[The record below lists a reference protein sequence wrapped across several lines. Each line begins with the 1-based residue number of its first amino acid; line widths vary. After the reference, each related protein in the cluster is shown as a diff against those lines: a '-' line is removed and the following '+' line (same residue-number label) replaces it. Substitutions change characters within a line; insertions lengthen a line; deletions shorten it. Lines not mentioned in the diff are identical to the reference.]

1 MQTYKLSIPARNRL
15 GRFSAVMIATVLLAA
30 CAQGIGVTPSTTNTT
45 PGQATAPPPSFAQFR
60 DIPIPTGAKMV
71 VDRTLVLGPQE
82 SWLGR
87 LVLDSNHTPTA
98 MFDFYK
104 QRTPEFGWQEV
115 TSVRS
120 AVSVLTY
127 TRGQRVMTLQIRP
140 KTIAGSELDITLSPR
155 GGDPAAPPPAPK

>member
-1 MQTYKLSIPARNRL
+1 MFPTNLWPIRVIWPDRIP
-15 GRFSAVMIATVLLAA
+15 TVVLTAILLTG
-30 CAQGIGVTPSTTNTT
+30 CTQGIGVTPSTTNATR
-45 PGQATAPPPSFAQFR
+45 GQLTAPPPSFAQFR
-60 DIPIPTGAKMV
+60 DIPIPTGAKMA

-87 LVLDSNHTPTA
+87 LVLDTSNSPTS

-104 QRTPEFGWQEV
+104 QRTPQFGWREI

-127 TRGQRVMTLQIRP
+127 GRGERVMTVQIRA

-155 GGDPAAPPPAPK
+155 GGDPKPR

>member
-1 MQTYKLSIPARNRL
+1 MKSANFCHFFTARSKHVAALSIA
-15 GRFSAVMIATVLLAA
+15 AVLLSA
-30 CAQGIGVTPSTTNTT
+30 CAQGVGVTPSTTNTE
-45 PGQATAPPPSFAQFR
+45 PGVSAAPPPSFTQFA

-71 VDRTLVLGPQE
+71 IDRTLILGPQE

-87 LVLDSNHTPTA
+87 LVLDSEHSTTS

-127 TRGQRVMTLQIRP
+127 SRGQRVMTLQIRS
-140 KTIAGSELDITLSPR
+140 KTIAGSELDITVSPR
-155 GGDPAAPPPAPK
+155 GGDPTPPPAPK